1 MISRIFIERPRL
13 AIVISIVITL
23 GGILAMNSL
32 PITQYPEIAPP
43 TISVT
48 TTYPGANSD
57 VLANT
62 VAAPIE
68 STVNGVE
75 DMLYMASTSS
85 NNGTYELRVTFEVG
99 TDIDIAQVQVQNRVQ
114 QAMPQLPAEVR
125 EQGVIVQSDSPNFL
139 GFFIFRSPNG
149 THSNLFMSNYV
160 DKNIK
165 NNLKRISGVSEVTL
179 YAPRYS
185 MRVWLDP
192 DRMSSL
198 GIGTDEVDGA
208 IRRQNIQ
215 AVLGSIGTMPGDNGQ
230 QLLYSLRATGRLNDP
245 KEFEKIIVRS
255 NQDGGLVRL
264 KDIAKVEL
272 SSDSYSLISSYNG
285 SPAIAIGVQ
294 QTSGSNALDAIAE
307 VTAELKRLG
316 KNFPE
321 DFEYELPY
329 DATEY
334 VSIALN
340 EIVSTLLLTFLLVVI
355 VCYLFLQDWRA
366 TLIPSLTIPVSLLG
380 TFGLLMAFG
389 FSINTL
395 TLFGLVLAIGLVVDD
410 AIVVVENVLR
420 IMEEEGL
427 DHKAATIK
435 AMEQVSGAVI
445 ATTLVLLA
453 IFVPVAFVS
462 GITGR
467 IYQQFAITISIS
479 VLLSTV
485 NALTLSPALCATIL
499 NVIKPKQHGPLRWF
513 NSTVNICRNGYV
525 KTSMWIA
532 RRFTVTIAFLAMVLF
547 VAFQVFNMSPSS
559 FLPNE
564 DQGTLFMSIQL
575 PEGATMPRTQQ
586 VTDKINQMIKNVPGV
601 QDIITFNG
609 FNMIAGN
616 GENMSFIVVDLET
629 WDKRSTK
636 DLSIE
641 SIQQKI
647 QMITFGIPEASIMI
661 FSPPPIMGLGNSNS
675 ITCEIQATGDQDPQ
689 KLANVKDAFVGTLMS
704 PQVPEIPIAF
714 SAYTASTPQIYL
726 KVDRTKAE
734 LLNVQVDDV
743 FNALLN
749 NFGDKYVNDI
759 NRDGEVYQVKIQAQ
773 WDYRSKPDDIDKIY
787 VKSSTGQMVPLG
799 SVIEKKVILGPRS
812 VSRFNQFSNASIMAI
827 NLPSVST
834 GDAMKAIQ
842 ATADK
847 TLPEGYKL
855 AWSGTSYQE
864 HKAEGQNAVLIFM
877 ALLFGYL
884 FLVAQYESWTIPF
897 PVMLSISV
905 AIMGAA
911 VSLYLIGMPLS
922 IYAQLGLVLLVGL
935 AAKNAILIVE
945 FSKEKRESGMSITE
959 AAAAGASTR
968 YRAVLMTAFTFIL
981 GVLPMVFASG
991 AGSASRRAIG
1001 TTVFA
1006 GMTFATV
1013 IGIFM
1018 IPGLY
1023 TLFQS
1028 CREKMG
1034 ELRQRF
1040 GSSHNKEN

>member
-13 AIVISIVITL
+13 AIVISVVITI
-23 GGILAMNSL
+23 GGILAMRSL
-32 PITQYPEIAPP
+32 PVTQYPEIAPP
-43 TISVT
+43 TISVR

-68 STVNGVE
+68 STVNGIE
-75 DMLYMASTSS
+75 NMTYMSSTSG
-85 NNGTYELRVTFEVG
+85 NNGSYELRVTFEVG

-114 QAMPQLPAEVR
+114 QAMPQLPAEVK
-125 EQGVIVQSDSPNFL
+125 EQGVFVQSESPDFL
-139 GFFIFRSPNG
+139 GFFVFRSPNG
-149 THSNLFMSNYV
+149 THSDLFMSNYV

-165 NNLKRISGVSEVTL
+165 NNLKRINGVSEVTL

-198 GIGTDEVDGA
+198 GIGTEEVDKA
-208 IRRQNIQ
+208 IRNQNIQ

-230 QLLYSLRATGRLNDP
+230 QLQYSLRATGRLNNP
-245 KEFEKIIVRS
+245 EQFEEIIVRS
-255 NQDGGLVRL
+255 NKDGGVVRL
-264 KDIAKVEL
+264 KDIAEVEL
-272 SSDSYSLISSYNG
+272 SSDNYRLISSYNG
-285 SPAIAIGVQ
+285 SPAIVVGVQ
-294 QTSGSNALDAIAE
+294 QTSGSNALDAIQD
-307 VTAELKRLG
+307 VDAELKRLA
-316 KNFPE
+316 KSFPE
-321 DFEYELPY
+321 DFEYQLPY

-334 VSIALN
+334 ISIALN
-340 EIVSTLLLTFLLVVI
+340 EIVVTLLLTFLLVVI

-380 TFGLLMAFG
+380 TFGLLMVFG

-467 IYQQFAITISIS
+467 IYQQFAVTISVS

-499 NVIKPKQHGPLRWF
+499 NIIKPKQHGPLRWF
-513 NSTVNICRNGYV
+513 NSTVNVCRNGYV

-532 RRFTVTIAFLAMVLF
+532 RRFTVTIAFLVMVLF
-547 VAFQVFNMSPSS
+547 LAVQVFNMSSTS

-564 DQGTLFMSIQL
+564 DQGTLFMSVQL
-575 PEGATMPRTQQ
+575 PEGATMPRTIQ
-586 VTDKINQMIKNVPGV
+586 VTSKINNIIKDIPGV
-601 QDIITFNG
+601 QDLITLNG
-609 FNMIAGN
+609 FNMIAGE
-616 GENMSFIVVDLET
+616 GENMAFIVVDLAI
-629 WDKRSTK
+629 WDKRKTP
-636 DLSIE
+636 DLSID
-641 SIQQKI
+641 SIKSKI
-647 QMITFGIPEASIMI
+647 EQATFGIPEADIMV
-661 FSPPPIMGLGNSNS
+661 FAPSPIMGLGSGNM
-675 ITCEIQATGDQDPQ
+675 IEVELQATESQDPQ
-689 KLANVKDAFVGTLMS
+689 KLANVKDAFIGSLMS
-704 PQVPEIPIAF
+704 PEVPQIVMAF
-714 SAYTASTPQIYL
+714 SSYTASTPQIYL

-734 LLNVQVDDV
+734 LLNVQVNEV

-749 NFGDKYVNDI
+749 NFGAKYVNDI
-759 NRDGEVYQVKIQAQ
+759 NRDGQVYQVKMQAQ
-773 WDYRSKPDDIDKIY
+773 WDYRSKPDDIERIY

-799 SVIEKKVILGPRS
+799 SVLEKKVILGPRS
-812 VSRFNQFSNASIMAI
+812 VARFNQFATASIKAI
-827 NLPSVST
+827 NPPSVST
-834 GDAMKAIQ
+834 GDAMAAIQ
-842 ATADK
+842 KAADE
-847 TLPEGYKL
+847 TLPEGYQIS
-855 AWSGTSYQE
+855 WSGTSYQE
-864 HKAEGQNAVLIFM
+864 NKASGQNAVLILM

-911 VSLYLIGMPLS
+911 ISLYIVGMPLS

-945 FSKEKRESGMSITE
+945 FSKEKREAGMSINE
-959 AAAAGASTR
+959 AAAAGAGTR

-1023 TLFQS
+1023 TLFQTT
-1028 CREKMG
+1028 REKMG
-1034 ELRQRF
+1034 AVRQRV
-1040 GSSHNKEN
+1040 GKSHKEN